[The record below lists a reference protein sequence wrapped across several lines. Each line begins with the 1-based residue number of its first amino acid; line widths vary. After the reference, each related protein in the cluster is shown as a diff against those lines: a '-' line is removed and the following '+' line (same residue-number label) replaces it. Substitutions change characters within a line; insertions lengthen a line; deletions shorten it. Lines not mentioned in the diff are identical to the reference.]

1 MVTRLKPFL
10 KPNVLEV
17 GLDEVARGCL
27 IGRVY
32 AAAVVWNPD
41 IEHIV
46 GYNPKISGM
55 IDSIRDSK
63 KIKPEKRKEL
73 AKFIENYSIACSV
86 AWVDEREIDKI
97 NIRNAS
103 LKAMHLA
110 LDKLPLTPQ
119 HLIVDGNAF
128 NDYNDIPHTT
138 VIKGDDKYI
147 SIAAA
152 SILAKTYRD
161 EYLMKLVDDNPSF
174 EVYDLRNNSGYGTK
188 NHLNAIKKYGITHYH
203 QKHLV
208 FVKNMLR
215 KLGNNYCGNV
225 IEN

>member
-32 AAAVVWNPD
+32 AAAVVWNPY
-41 IEHIV
+41 IEQMLEH
-46 GYNPKISGM
+46 NTKISGM

-63 KIKPEKRKEL
+63 KVKPDKRKEL

-110 LDKLPLTPQ
+110 LDKLPLKPQ

-161 EYLMKLVDDNPSF
+161 EYLMRLVDDNPSF

-203 QKHLV
+203 
-208 FVKNMLR
+208 R
-215 KLGNNYCGNV
+215 KTFGICKKYV
-225 IEN
+225 RKIRK